1 MIALPGVASDLHGI
15 KPGDRLAI
23 AAHEGQVL
31 SLTRELDEIRLLSI
45 RRNGSSFGAE
55 IVDRPVDIRTA
66 SGHGVIKSALFVDGD
81 NAGLS
86 RRTMIGIY
94 ERFKWDIDFMHDQRV
109 GDQFTVIYEEL
120 WRDGVKFRDGEVI
133 AAEFVNQGKVY
144 RAARY
149 TDGAGHMDYFT
160 PEGRSLRKAFLRA
173 PLNFTRVS
181 STFNPN
187 RRHPVLNTIRAHRGV
202 DYAAPTGTPVEAAG
216 DGRIIT
222 RGTTG
227 GYGNAIEIDHGGDVT
242 TLYGHLSSFARSQKV
257 GTRVK
262 QGDVIGYVGQSGL
275 ATGPHLHY
283 EYRVLGVH
291 KNPQSVALPPADPV
305 PAEYRTDF
313 QRATAPLWKQLDS
326 YRPAGATTVATT
338 ASVD

>member
-1 MIALPGVASDLHGI
+1 
-15 KPGDRLAI
+15 
-23 AAHEGQVL
+23 
-31 SLTRELDEIRLLSI
+31 
-45 RRNGSSFGAE
+45 
-55 IVDRPVDIRTA
+55 
-66 SGHGVIKSALFVDGD
+66 
-81 NAGLS
+81 
-86 RRTMIGIY
+86 
-94 ERFKWDIDFMHDQRV
+94 
-109 GDQFTVIYEEL
+109 
-120 WRDGVKFRDGEVI
+120 VKLRDGEVV
-133 AAEFVNQGKVY
+133 AAEFVNSGKVY
-144 RAARY
+144 RAAQY
-149 TDGAGHMDYFT
+149 TDATGRMDYFT

-222 RGTTG
+222 RGTKG